1 MPTSHDPARPGAAAV
16 AAPRPRRALVALGLA
31 TALTAG
37 GIVATAPQSSAAT
50 GTAAASVGTVAVH
63 TAKAKIK
70 PRTVFTASKHT
81 MVKNSGRH
89 RPAFT
94 MKATHAGKAIAGRA
108 KLVMNGKIVSTHKLH
123 GGKTTFK
130 PVWGQYKTG
139 KNKVRIAVYP
149 ASSNLANKSSRT
161 TGVTAKKPGSP
172 VVAIAKTKVGARYV
186 SGATG
191 PSSFDCSGFTT
202 YVYKKAIGKSMP
214 RTSSAQKNVGK
225 RVSRANA
232 KPGDLIWSPGHVAI
246 YIGNGKQIDA
256 GNPRVGVV
264 KRHIWQSNPTFI
276 RVSSKAV

>member
-1 MPTSHDPARPGAAAV
+1 MPTSIDPARPRATAV

-31 TALTAG
+31 AALTAG
-37 GIVATAPQSSAAT
+37 GVVATAPQSSAAT

-63 TAKAKIK
+63 TATTKIK

-81 MVKNSGRH
+81 MTKGAGRH
-89 RPAFT
+89 RPAFS
-94 MKATHAGKAIAGRA
+94 MKATHAGKAVAGRA
-108 KLVMNGKIVSTHKLH
+108 KLVMNGKVVSTHTLH

-130 PVWGQYKTG
+130 PVWGQYRTG
-139 KNKVRIAVYP
+139 KNKVRIVVYP
-149 ASSNLANKSSRT
+149 TSSTLADKSSRT

-191 PSSFDCSGFTT
+191 PSSFDCSGFTS

-214 RTSSAQKNVGK
+214 RTSSGQKSVGK

-246 YIGNGKQIDA
+246 YIGNGQQIDA

-276 RVSSKAV
+276 RVSSKAI